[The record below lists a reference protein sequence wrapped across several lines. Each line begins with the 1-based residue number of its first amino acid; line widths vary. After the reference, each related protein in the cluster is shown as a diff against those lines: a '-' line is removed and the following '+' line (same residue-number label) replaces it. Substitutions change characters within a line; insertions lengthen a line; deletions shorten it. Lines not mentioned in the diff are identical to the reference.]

1 MPPKILVVDDEIDT
15 VNLLELT
22 LTQAG
27 YAVIKANGGRA
38 CLEIVAAEHPDLI
51 VLDIMMPDLSGID
64 VLKTLQET
72 YGTYETPPVIF
83 FSAKSR
89 MEDRIEGLEAGAF
102 KYLIKPTPRAQL
114 LETIHAAL
122 TEAKNK

>member
-1 MPPKILVVDDEIDT
+1 MPSKILVVDDEVDT

-22 LTQAG
+22 LTQVG
-27 YAVIKANGGRA
+27 YVVAKANSGRA
-38 CLEIVAAEHPDLI
+38 CLEAVAVEHPDLI
-51 VLDIMMPDLSGID
+51 ILDIMMPDLSGLD

-114 LETIHAAL
+114 LETIRAAL
-122 TEAKNK
+122 AETQK